1 MYFYDDIRTQVMK
14 EYFIVDISAM
24 LTNIGGNM
32 GLFLGYSIMTILLA
46 MIETFKHLMKR
57 NQAKQ
62 NRKSVAKQNSL

>member
-14 EYFIVDISAM
+14 EYFIVDISAV

-57 NQAKQ
+57 NQVKQ
-62 NRKSVAKQNSL
+62 NRKSVTKQNRL

>member
-62 NRKSVAKQNSL
+62 NRKSVTKQNRL

>member
-14 EYFIVDISAM
+14 EYFIVDISAV

>member
-1 MYFYDDIRTQVMK
+1 MYFYDDIRTQVMT

-46 MIETFKHLMKR
+46 MIEAFKHIVKR
-57 NQAKQ
+57 KQ
-62 NRKSVAKQNSL
+62 TKRNRKSATKK